1 MRFLISSNIKANKPL
16 FVTVVLFLLISLVFW
31 IASWL
36 YYHAK
41 FGLTYSRMQIYF
53 FTDPRFPE
61 KLPLSQLLEDIHIN
75 LFINLIFLLVVA
87 SIFLH
92 KCVRD
97 SFKYT
102 LISLSFLFG
111 LLDPVSGF
119 AVYFLGETFIYLKI
133 FSFVVYQISIG
144 MMLLLSLKLYL
155 TKEKEEPPE
164 RSILYAVVFVFS
176 VSSVL
181 FALINF
187 FLFFEKLG
195 FSPLSVAGFYA
206 GDPQRFIRPKSF
218 EGILEVAFPHLVAMG
233 IYLFALV
240 HFAFF
245 TNVKRKTLL
254 SIVALA
260 SAFADIVS
268 GFLIRFVH
276 PSFSYLKL
284 ISFLSLNL
292 SIIYLS
298 LVIAISILKHR
309 AKAIVV
315 L

>member
-16 FVTVVLFLLISLVFW
+16 FVTVILFLTISFVFW
-31 IASWL
+31 AFYWF

-41 FGLTYSRMQIYF
+41 FGLTYDKMQIYF

-61 KLPLSQLLEDIHIN
+61 RLPLSQLLEDIHVN
-75 LFINLIFLLVVA
+75 LFINLIFLLVLA

-97 SFKYT
+97 SFKYA
-102 LISLSFLFG
+102 LISISFLFC
-111 LLDPVSGF
+111 LLDPVSGL

-133 FSFVVYQISIG
+133 FSFVVYQISSGI
-144 MMLLLSLKLYL
+144 MLLLSLKLYL

-164 RSILYAVVFVFS
+164 RSLLYAVVFVFS

-195 FSPLSVAGFYA
+195 FSPSSVAGFYA

-218 EGILEVAFPHLVAMG
+218 EGILEVAVPHFVAMSV
-233 IYLFALV
+233 YLFALV

-254 SIVALA
+254 SIIALS
-260 SAFADIVS
+260 SAFADIGS

-276 PSFSYLKL
+276 PDFSYLKL
-284 ISFLSLNL
+284 VSFLSLNL
-292 SIIYLS
+292 SVIYLS
-298 LVIAISILKHR
+298 LVVAVSILKHR